1 MHTDTESCLRAV
13 RSKDARFDGWFFTAV
28 LTTGIYCRPSC
39 PVVPPKPGNM
49 RFYPSAAA
57 CQQAGFRACKRCR
70 PDTSPG
76 SPEWNHRAD
85 LVARAMRLIAEGIV
99 DREGVAGLAAR
110 LGYSTRQIERQLLAE
125 LGAGPLA
132 LARAQRAQTAR
143 ILIETTQLPMVD
155 VAFAAGFASVRTF
168 NDTVREVFALAPSEL
183 RARTRTRGSR
193 QATAAR
199 RADGAAP
206 ATALAPALGVPA
218 LGTATRG
225 AEATAPPTDAASGG
239 HASGIAARGL
249 EPTAPAT
256 EPATSATPGAPA
268 PGTAARRTD
277 RNAEAIAPP
286 PTDPAFGT
294 PTPGTISL
302 RLPFRTPLTPDNL
315 FGHLVAT
322 AVPGVEEW
330 RGGAYRRTLRLPYGH
345 GIVALTP
352 RPDHIGCRLTLTD
365 QRDLT
370 VAISRCRRMLD
381 LDADP
386 VAVDEQLRAD
396 PLLAPLVDKA
406 PGRRVP
412 RAVDEAEFAV
422 RAVLG
427 QQVSTAAARTHAARL
442 VMAHGEPVD
451 DPEGGLTHLFPEPAA
466 LAALDPEALALPR
479 SRRATLLT
487 LVRALADGSLAL
499 GVESDWAQARARLR
513 ELPGFGPWTV
523 DVIAMRA
530 LGDPDAF
537 LATDL
542 GVRRA
547 AEGLG
552 LPSTPAALTARAAA
566 WRPWRAYAV
575 QYLWATDDHPINRLS
590 S

>member
-1 MHTDTESCLRAV
+1 MHLDSERCVRAV

-28 LTTGIYCRPSC
+28 LTTRIYCRPSC
-39 PVVPPKPGNM
+39 PVVPPKPANM
-49 RFYPSAAA
+49 TFYPSAAA

-76 SPEWNHRAD
+76 SPEWNQRAD
-85 LVARAMRLIAEGIV
+85 LVARAMRLIDDGVV
-99 DREGVAGLAAR
+99 DREGVPGLATR

-143 ILIETTQLPMVD
+143 LLIETTTLPMAEI
-155 VAFAAGFASVRTF
+155 AFAAGFSSIRTF
-168 NDTVREVFALAPSEL
+168 NDTVREVFALSPSEL
-183 RARTRTRGSR
+183 RSR
-193 QATAAR
+193 LPKKT
-199 RADGAAP
+199 
-206 ATALAPALGVPA
+206 VV
-218 LGTATRG
+218 
-225 AEATAPPTDAASGG
+225 S
-239 HASGIAARGL
+239 
-249 EPTAPAT
+249 
-256 EPATSATPGAPA
+256 PGAL
-268 PGTAARRTD
+268 T
-277 RNAEAIAPP
+277 
-286 PTDPAFGT
+286 
-294 PTPGTISL
+294 L
-302 RLPFRTPLTPDNL
+302 RLPFRAPLNPDNL
-315 FGHLVAT
+315 FGHLAAT

-330 RGGAYRRTLRLPYGH
+330 RDGAYRRTLRLPYGH

-352 RPDHIGCRLTLTD
+352 AADHIACRLTLSD
-365 QRDLT
+365 LRDLP

-386 VAVDEQLRAD
+386 VAIDDQLRTD

-412 RAVDEAEFAV
+412 RTVDEAEFAV

-442 VMAHGEPVD
+442 VTAHGEAVAD
-451 DPEGGLTHLFPEPAA
+451 SEGGLTHLFPA
-466 LAALDPEALALPR
+466 PEALAAVAPESLAMPR
-479 SRRATLLT
+479 TRRTTFTT
-487 LVRALADGSLAL
+487 LVRQLTEGGLHL
-499 GVESDWAQARARLR
+499 GVESDWEETRARLLS
-513 ELPGFGPWTV
+513 LPGFGPWTA

-537 LATDL
+537 LPTDL
-542 GVRRA
+542 GIRRA
-547 AEGLG
+547 AQELG

-575 QYLWATDDHPINRLS
+575 QYLWATDSHPINFLPV
-590 S
+590 

>member
-1 MHTDTESCLRAV
+1 MRNGMHIDSERCVRAV

-28 LTTGIYCRPSC
+28 LTTRIYCRPSC
-39 PVVPPKPGNM
+39 PVVPPKPENM
-49 RFYPSAAA
+49 TFYPSAAA

-76 SPEWNHRAD
+76 SPEWNQRAD
-85 LVARAMRLIAEGIV
+85 LVARAMRLIGDGLV
-99 DREGVAGLAAR
+99 DREGVPGLATR

-143 ILIETTQLPMVD
+143 LLIETTTLPMAEI
-155 VAFAAGFASVRTF
+155 AFAAGFSSIRTF
-168 NDTVREVFALAPSEL
+168 NDTVREVFALSPSEL
-183 RARTRTRGSR
+183 RGRLPKKTVVS
-193 QATAAR
+193 
-199 RADGAAP
+199 
-206 ATALAPALGVPA
+206 
-218 LGTATRG
+218 
-225 AEATAPPTDAASGG
+225 
-239 HASGIAARGL
+239 
-249 EPTAPAT
+249 
-256 EPATSATPGAPA
+256 PGAL
-268 PGTAARRTD
+268 T
-277 RNAEAIAPP
+277 
-286 PTDPAFGT
+286 
-294 PTPGTISL
+294 L
-302 RLPFRTPLTPDNL
+302 RLPFRAPLNPDNL
-315 FGHLVAT
+315 FGHLAAT

-330 RGGAYRRTLRLPYGH
+330 RDGAYRRTLRLPYGH

-352 RPDHIGCRLTLTD
+352 AADHMACRLSLSD
-365 QRDLT
+365 LRDLP

-386 VAVDEQLRAD
+386 VAIDDQLRAD

-412 RAVDEAEFAV
+412 RTVDEAEFAV

-442 VMAHGEPVD
+442 VTAHGEAVA
-451 DPEGGLTHLFPEPAA
+451 DPEGGLTHLFPA
-466 LAALDPEALALPR
+466 PEALAAVAPESLAMPR
-479 SRRATLLT
+479 TRRTTFTT
-487 LVRALADGSLAL
+487 LVRQLAEGRLNL
-499 GVESDWAQARARLR
+499 GVESDWAETRARLLS
-513 ELPGFGPWTV
+513 LPGFGPWTA

-537 LATDL
+537 LPTDL
-542 GVRRA
+542 GIRRA
-547 AEGLG
+547 AEELG

-575 QYLWATDDHPINRLS
+575 QYLWATDSHPINFLPV
-590 S
+590 